1 LEAPSTSVDRPCSRG
16 RADPTINESVGALGG
31 EFNERYNADMEI
43 EALIHKAEEGGY
55 WAEVPSMPGCV
66 TQGETLDEIM
76 VNLAEAA
83 EGWLETSSDEPQQI
97 VVRRFE
103 MAA

>member
-1 LEAPSTSVDRPCSRG
+1 MPRRSHHQRIRW
-16 RADPTINESVGALGG
+16 RLGG

-43 EALIHKAEEGGY
+43 EALIHRAEEGGY

-83 EGWLETSSDEPQQI
+83 EVWLATSSDEPEQI
-97 VVRRFE
+97 VLRRFE